1 MFVKQGDAAAYIYYF
16 LGISLSL
23 SSLRNKKDP
32 GSGDPIE
39 V

>member
-1 MFVKQGDAAAYIYYF
+1 MFVKLGDAAYIYF
-16 LGISLSL
+16 FGISFNL

>member
-1 MFVKQGDAAAYIYYF
+1 MFVKVDEVAYIYF
-16 LGISLSL
+16 FGISFSL
-23 SSLRNKKDP
+23 SSFRNKKDP